1 VRVLNPLPT
10 AELTRLIES
19 ARQTIVVETNST
31 GQLAFLMRA
40 QRVPYAT
47 VRSLLKY
54 DGTLFRGD
62 EVTIKVR
69 EMIGEAQAA
78 RI

>member
-1 VRVLNPLPT
+1 
-10 AELTRLIES
+10 
-19 ARQTIVVETNST
+19 
-31 GQLAFLMRA
+31 
-40 QRVPYAT
+40 

>member
-1 VRVLNPLPT
+1 
-10 AELTRLIES
+10 
-19 ARQTIVVETNST
+19 
-31 GQLAFLMRA
+31 MRA